1 MNSTDDQKPQVR
13 RYSMRIDEIRPGD
26 LLDAVRREHRWE
38 VIQAYLLGRGIMP
51 DKRYDQRD
59 PIVYHEWKVEP
70 DEVPSFEA
78 GLDKIDPSWRSLLR
92 VFE

>member
-1 MNSTDDQKPQVR
+1 MNPTDDQKVRGR

-38 VIQAYLLGRGIMP
+38 VIQAYLLGRGITP
-51 DKRYDQRD
+51 SKHHDERD
-59 PIVYHEWKVEP
+59 PIAYYEWEM
-70 DEVPSFEA
+70 EAAEITTFEA
-78 GLDKIDPSWRSLLR
+78 GLDKIDPAWRNLLR